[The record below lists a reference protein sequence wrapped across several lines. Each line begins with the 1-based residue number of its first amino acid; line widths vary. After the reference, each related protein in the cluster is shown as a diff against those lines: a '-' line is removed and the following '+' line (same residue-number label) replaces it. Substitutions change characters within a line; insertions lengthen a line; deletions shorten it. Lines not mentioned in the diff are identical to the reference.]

1 MTTPNLFELAT
12 RRKFR
17 FETTRG
23 NLTIE
28 ELWDLS
34 IESLDRIAVALHK
47 KVNSEETVS
56 FVNTSKKVNTGD
68 ELKLEIVLHVINV
81 RVTEATESRD
91 RQLKAERAR
100 TIRDEL
106 ERRKEDAIKT
116 KSDEELAKE
125 LELLQS

>member
-1 MTTPNLFELAT
+1 MTTPNLFEIAT

-81 RVTEATESRD
+81 RVSEASESRE

>member
-1 MTTPNLFELAT
+1 MTTQNLFELAT

-56 FVNTSKKVNTGD
+56 FVNTSKKVNTND
-68 ELKLEIVLHVINV
+68 DLKLEIVLHVINV
-81 RVTEATESRD
+81 RVSEATELRD

>member
-47 KVNSEETVS
+47 KVN
-56 FVNTSKKVNTGD
+56 TSD
-68 ELKLEIVLHVINV
+68 DLKLEIVLHVINV
-81 RVTEATESRD
+81 RVTEASESRD

>member
-1 MTTPNLFELAT
+1 MTTSNLFELAT

-56 FVNTSKKVNTGD
+56 FVNTSKKVNSGD

-81 RVTEATESRD
+81 RVTEATESLD

>member
-1 MTTPNLFELAT
+1 MYL
-12 RRKFR
+12 KF
-17 FETTRG
+17 
-23 NLTIE
+23 
-28 ELWDLS
+28 
-34 IESLDRIAVALHK
+34 K
-47 KVNSEETVS
+47 
-56 FVNTSKKVNTGD
+56 VNTSKKVNTGD

-81 RVTEATESRD
+81 RVSEATELRD

>member
-1 MTTPNLFELAT
+1 MTTSNLFELAT

-81 RVTEATESRD
+81 RVTEATESLD

>member
-56 FVNTSKKVNTGD
+56 FVNTSKKVNTND
-68 ELKLEIVLHVINV
+68 DLKLEIVLHVINV
-81 RVTEATESRD
+81 RVSEATELRD

>member
-1 MTTPNLFELAT
+1 MTTPNLFEIAT

-56 FVNTSKKVNTGD
+56 FVNTSKKANTGD

-81 RVTEATESRD
+81 RVSEASESRE